1 MFSFVGTFEVC
12 FLFGKFEGT
21 KGKSDIKEKLY
32 KKKKQIHGLSIYIN
46 SFHMFSKK
54 KIKKHI

>member
-32 KKKKQIHGLSIYIN
+32 KKKKNKYMDYPYI
-46 SFHMFSKK
+46 
-54 KIKKHI
+54 